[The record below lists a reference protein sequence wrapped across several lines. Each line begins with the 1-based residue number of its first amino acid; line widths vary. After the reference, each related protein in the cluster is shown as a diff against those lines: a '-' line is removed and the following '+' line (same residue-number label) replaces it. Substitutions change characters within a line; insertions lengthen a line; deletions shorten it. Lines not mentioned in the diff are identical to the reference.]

1 MNTQEARPAFNLLQS
16 RGDADMNT
24 DHLASWM
31 LCGAAGRHRGV
42 KATELMSRKVA
53 QRWGRKVGQMEK
65 SFPF

>member
-53 QRWGRKVGQMEK
+53 
-65 SFPF
+65 